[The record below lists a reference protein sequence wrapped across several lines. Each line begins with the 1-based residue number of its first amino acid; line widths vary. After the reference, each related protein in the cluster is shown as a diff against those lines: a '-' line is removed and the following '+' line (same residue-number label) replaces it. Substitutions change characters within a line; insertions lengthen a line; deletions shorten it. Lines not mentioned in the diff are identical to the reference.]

1 MRAAIYTRISVDQ
14 TGEGLGVNR
23 QLEDCQ
29 ALAERLGWSVVET
42 YSDNDISAFS
52 GRLRPGFEAMLD
64 GMKNGEYDALLCWHT
79 DRLHRNMKD
88 LERLIEVADVGGVD
102 IRTVQG
108 GDFDLSTSAGRMM
121 ARVIGAM
128 SRQES
133 EHTSERRKRAN
144 EQKAA
149 SGAWSTSRRPF
160 GYTANGIPCEP
171 ESSAITNAVADVL
184 AGTSLRQVAREWN
197 ALGYRTTHSGI
208 EWTATSLRRVLANP
222 RNAAL
227 VVHRGRVVGAGNWE
241 PLIDQDSHHAL
252 LALLNDPSRTS
263 TVSFERKHQGSG
275 VYRCGVCDQRLI
287 LHVSTGSIRS
297 YRCPQHHVRRQLLAL
312 DAYVD
317 AIVIARLTAPD
328 AQLVLDE
335 PERDLPA
342 MQIARDGLQARAD
355 ELASLFSDGAIDGS
369 QLKRGTAELR
379 DKIAVIDKEL
389 ADARMVSPLADL
401 VLTGDQ
407 LGQRWSELSPDIRG
421 KVIDAL
427 LTVTVQKSPRGLRR
441 FDPTYVDIGW
451 NTPPE

>member
-1 MRAAIYTRISVDQ
+1 MRAAIYTRISVDPS
-14 TGEGLGVNR
+14 GEGLGVDR

-52 GRLRPGFEAMLD
+52 GRHRPGFEAMLD

-108 GDFDLSTSAGRMM
+108 GDLDLSTSAGRMV
-121 ARVIGAM
+121 ARILGSVA
-128 SRQES
+128 RQES

-149 SGAWSTSRRPF
+149 SGVWSTSRRPF
-160 GYTANGIPCEP
+160 GYTPTGEPHEP
-171 ESSAITNAVADVL
+171 EASAVTTAAADVL
-184 AGTSLRQVAREWN
+184 AGTSLRQIAREWN
-197 ALGYRTTHSGI
+197 ESGLRTAHGGI
-208 EWTATSLRRVLANP
+208 EWRATSVRRILSSP
-222 RNAAL
+222 RYAAL
-227 VVHRGRVVGAGNWE
+227 VVHRGSVAGKGNWE
-241 PLIDQDSHHAL
+241 PLIDEDAHRAL
-252 LALLNDPSRTS
+252 LALFNDSSRTT

-275 VYRCGVCDQRLI
+275 VYRCGVCDKRLI
-287 LHVSTGSIRS
+287 LHVAMGGARS
-297 YRCPQHHVRRQLLAL
+297 YRCPQHHVRRQLAAL
-312 DAYVD
+312 DEYVD
-317 AIVIARLTAPD
+317 AIVIGRLTAPD

-342 MQIARDGLQARAD
+342 MQTARDGLQDRLN
-355 ELASLFSDGAIDGS
+355 ELSSMFAGGLIEGS

-379 DKIAVIDKEL
+379 EKIAVLDAEL
-389 ADARMVSPLADL
+389 AAARMVSPLADL

-407 LGQRWSELSPDIRG
+407 LGKRWAELSPDLRG
-421 KVIDAL
+421 KVINSL
-427 LTVTVQKSPRGLRR
+427 LTVTVQKSPKGLRR
-441 FDPTYVDIGW
+441 FDPSYVDIGW
-451 NTPPE
+451 NTPSE